1 MLDEVKKQ
9 RIIQLVQTSNILNA
23 QEKADWLSLLE
34 LMNDKQIGELEEILQ
49 PKPIEEVVNKPKPA
63 QVLQTKLQTPESV
76 PVPSKPKIEQPIP
89 SKPQP
94 KAIPQPFIE
103 KPTLNHIS
111 NLPNQILDQ
120 HTFIPAKPQP
130 LPQQIRPVNK
140 IPVAAKPVPEKT
152 PVRVT
157 PVQHPVAAK
166 PAVKQEEKPPALNF
180 ATLEDLAGVTRT
192 VLKQEFRKNFY
203 TSIINLTA
211 QYGYF
216 QVLAILEKSSLY
228 KDYIL
233 YGRIKLSSESK
244 QELPLSQEEFEF
256 VTDLLLALKVNR
268 L

>member
-63 QVLQTKLQTPESV
+63 QVLPTKFQIPESV
-76 PVPSKPKIEQPIP
+76 PVPPKPPTP
-89 SKPQP
+89 PKPQP
-94 KAIPQPFIE
+94 KPIQQPFIE
-103 KPTLNHIS
+103 KSTLNHIS

-120 HTFIPAKPQP
+120 HTFIPAKPQS
-130 LPQQIRPVNK
+130 LPQQFRPVNK

-152 PVRVT
+152 PVKVT
-157 PVQHPVAAK
+157 PVQPPVAAK